1 MIEVLKKLYNSDN
14 SQQEMKLD
22 PNLTNQ
28 NPILREALYSQVET
42 MEKCEMQEEAKQ
54 NANISQAE
62 YDKSYKLTS
71 YFKYFNQTED
81 YPPLKEI
88 IDDLLKIFAFK
99 AEEIKGYYKEY
110 KYNPE
115 KWVTKIWTSDTAI
128 TKLINFALIVD
139 ACKAFNF
146 GEARLIEIKNH
157 IGKLY
162 GC

>member
-62 YDKSYKLTS
+62 YDTVIINKKPLCKKDPLLHVRCIPLSPGGRMHFMNYQLVRYIPYFSLTNLIEFLLLERRKIWISNIYLPNILNLWPRTMGKYRIKKS
-71 YFKYFNQTED
+71 NQT
-81 YPPLKEI
+81 
-88 IDDLLKIFAFK
+88 A
-99 AEEIKGYYKEY
+99 
-110 KYNPE
+110 
-115 KWVTKIWTSDTAI
+115 
-128 TKLINFALIVD
+128 
-139 ACKAFNF
+139 
-146 GEARLIEIKNH
+146 
-157 IGKLY
+157 
-162 GC
+162 